1 MPESFRVL
9 VKELQALGL
18 DMKVLDSYK
27 QEIELREMDDD
38 DDEVINVD
46 ALSKYAKEQAD
57 KKAEEAQESK
67 DSETEQKS

>member
-1 MPESFRVL
+1 VPESFRVL

-18 DMKVLDSYK
+18 DMKVLDSDK

-38 DDEVINVD
+38 DDEVVNVD